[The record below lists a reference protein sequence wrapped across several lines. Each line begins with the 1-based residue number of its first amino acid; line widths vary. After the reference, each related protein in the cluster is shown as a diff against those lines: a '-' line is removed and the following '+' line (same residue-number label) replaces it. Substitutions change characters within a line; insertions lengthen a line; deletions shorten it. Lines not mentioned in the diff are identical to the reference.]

1 MEEHDP
7 ARSEKLWGLSLSLV
21 TSVQRHNRP
30 MLEKRDIDA
39 AAERLTGQVLD
50 TPCVE
55 SRTLS
60 QLTGCQVFLKF
71 ENLQYTASFKE
82 RGACNKLSQLSA
94 DERARGVVAM
104 SAGNHA
110 QGVAYHAQRLGIRA
124 VIVMPRFTPGVKVER
139 TRGFGAEVVLHGDTL
154 EEARAHAYGLAEQ
167 QGLVFVHPY
176 DDEAIVAGQG
186 TVALEMLRAQPDID
200 TLVIAIGGG
209 GLIGGMATAAR
220 AIRPDIRIVGVQTE
234 RFPAM
239 YNAIKGTHLPQGSST
254 IAEGIAVG
262 TPGLIP
268 QAIIRDK
275 VDELL
280 LVDEGDIEQAI
291 VMLLEIEK
299 TLVEG
304 AGAAGLAAVLKH
316 PDRFAG
322 RKLGL
327 VLCGGNIDPLLLA
340 SIIERGMVRAGR
352 LARIQ
357 VSARDVPGNLARITA
372 IVAEAGANIDE
383 VHHQRAFTL
392 LAAQNVAVELV
403 LQTRSRDHVQQ
414 VIDALQAAGFD
425 AQLM

>member
-1 MEEHDP
+1 
-7 ARSEKLWGLSLSLV
+7 
-21 TSVQRHNRP
+21 
-30 MLEKRDIDA
+30 MLEKRDIEA
-39 AAERLTGQVLD
+39 AATRLEGQVLD

-60 QLTGCQVFLKF
+60 QITGCQVFLKF

-82 RGACNKLSQLSA
+82 RGACNKLSQLTA
-94 DERARGVVAM
+94 DERSRGVVAM

-139 TRGFGAEVVLHGDTL
+139 TCGFGAEVVLHGDTL
-154 EEARAHAYGLAEQ
+154 DEARAHAYALAQQ

-176 DDEAIVAGQG
+176 DDEAIIAGQG
-186 TVALEMLRAQPDID
+186 TVALEMLRAQPGID
-200 TLVIAIGGG
+200 TLVIAVGGG
-209 GLIGGMATAAR
+209 GLIAGMATAAR
-220 AIRPDIRIVGVQTE
+220 AIRPDIRIIGVQTE

-239 YNAIKGTHLPQGSST
+239 YNAIKGTALPQGSST

-262 TPGLIP
+262 TPGTLT
-268 QAIIRDK
+268 QAIVRDQ
-275 VDELL
+275 VDDLL

-304 AGAAGLAAVLKH
+304 AGAAGLAALLKH
-316 PDRFAG
+316 PAPFAG
-322 RKLGL
+322 RQVGL
-327 VLCGGNIDPLLLA
+327 VLCGGNIDPMLLA

-372 IVAEAGANIDE
+372 VVAEAGANIDE

-392 LAAQNVAVELV
+392 LAAQNVAIELV
-403 LQTRSRDHVQQ
+403 LQTRGRAHVQQ
-414 VIDALQAAGFD
+414 VIDSLRAAGFD
-425 AQLM
+425 AIEA